1 METKNCKYCGANP
14 ENYGLDSFEDNVCPA
29 CAKGREAISGIAP
42 RKSASADLKKVS
54 PFAKE
59 GDYLE
64 VTEWSNQEGID
75 VELYSVSD
83 GDKPTQRFSLT
94 YDEYEAMVN
103 IVALISGEKPVFY
116 IKQ

>member
-1 METKNCKYCGANP
+1 METKNCKYCGAKP

-54 PFAKE
+54 PFAKK

-64 VTEWSNQEGID
+64 VTEWANQEGID
-75 VELYSVSD
+75 AELYSVSN

-94 YDEYEAMVN
+94 YDEYEVMVN
-103 IVALISGEKPVFY
+103 IVALIYGKKPVFY

>member
-54 PFAKE
+54 PFAK
-59 GDYLE
+59 DTSLE
-64 VTEWSNQEGID
+64 KFFLVVVKKLE
-75 VELYSVSD
+75 
-83 GDKPTQRFSLT
+83 
-94 YDEYEAMVN
+94 N
-103 IVALISGEKPVFY
+103 I
-116 IKQ
+116 